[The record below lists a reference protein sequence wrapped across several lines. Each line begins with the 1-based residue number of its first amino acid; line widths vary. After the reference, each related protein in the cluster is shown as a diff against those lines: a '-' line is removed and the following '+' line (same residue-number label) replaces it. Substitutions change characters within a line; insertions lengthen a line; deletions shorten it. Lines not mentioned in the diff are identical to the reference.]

1 MIKGMV
7 HTNQQIQI
15 VVKSIKQETP
25 HYLTLIFERPRGFM
39 YQAGDWI
46 DLEFEG
52 GELRGGK
59 TYSLSS
65 SPTEA
70 DMTITFK
77 EGLSP
82 LKKALATVSAG
93 DVLTIVQYGNDYG
106 FQLNETKASTLIAGG
121 VGIAPFRS
129 MIKEMVD
136 RGYKNNVELIYLNQ
150 TDTFLFQEE
159 LMQWK
164 KQVPSLTVHYIVT
177 KDLKRKQREKTIRT
191 LITDTNRRYYIAGP
205 PGMVMTTMAFITDIG
220 VQERNVKIDSF
231 GGY

>member
-1 MIKGMV
+1 MV
-7 HTNQQIQI
+7 HHNQQIKI
-15 VVKSIKQETP
+15 VVKSLAQVAP
-25 HYLTLIFERPRGFM
+25 QYLTLTFERPREFT

-46 DLEFEG
+46 DIEFDG

-82 LKKALATVSAG
+82 LKKALASVRVG
-93 DVLTIVQYGNDYG
+93 DTLTIVQYGNDYG

-136 RGYKNNVELIYLNQ
+136 QGYKNNVELIYLNQ
-150 TDTFLFQEE
+150 TDSFLFHDE
-159 LMQWK
+159 LLVWK
-164 KQVPSLTVHYIVT
+164 QQLPSLTVHYIVT
-177 KDLKRKQREKTIRT
+177 KDLRRKQREKTMRA

-205 PGMVMTTMAFITDIG
+205 PGMVMSTTACITEIG
-220 VQERNVKIDSF
+220 VQERNIKIDSF